1 MIKKYTIFFSLMS
14 IVFSQVSI
22 SDINN
27 LSNSQL
33 DLIKE
38 NLKSEAEL
46 VEDKESPLLLEA
58 NPVPVKIESS
68 TSFDENVYFGYD
80 YFLRDINFFD
90 NVPTPADFR
99 LGPGDEI
106 IISLWGETNSR
117 ENLVINKDGLI
128 YYKNIGFIN
137 LSNKTLKQ
145 AESVLVEEL
154 SRVYSTLKDKDSST
168 KLMLELGK
176 IKSIN
181 IYFSGQ
187 IEIPGINIIHPFSD
201 IFSAIVQAGGVK
213 REGSLRK
220 VQLIRDNEIITTVD
234 FYSFFMSGKNTFSN
248 IKITEGDVI
257 HIPAIEKRVEITG
270 EVNRPSYYEILD
282 GESLKDLF
290 DYASG
295 FTSQASSTTII
306 DQIIPLDK
314 RDSDDYSKS
323 SITAKVQDSSS
334 IFLNNG
340 DKVTVRSISDVSSKV
355 TVFGKVKFPGT
366 YPAFGNSLKD
376 ILDISGGFD
385 DPLFRKMI
393 RDDEII
399 VLRKDEKQ
407 FYGLEFN
414 ISYKESDDFQLLPG
428 DKIFVYENILYDNLF
443 TISVTGAV
451 NKRGN
456 FQLRSGMTVQ
466 DAINLAEGFSP
477 IANKEAITV
486 TEVFTDVDSLGNPT
500 EERNQVNDA
509 TLDFQLSDSS
519 IVNVFPLQNVVNV
532 EGNVYNPGLITYTQ
546 RKTVKKYINLAG
558 GVKPNTLKNNIY
570 VKRANGRIKKVSFF
584 RGLGVIV
591 KPGDTIV
598 VPLNPNPKEDFN
610 VSSFIADLASTL
622 TNIAAILV
630 IVDRQND

>member
-1 MIKKYTIFFSLMS
+1 M
-14 IVFSQVSI
+14 
-22 SDINN
+22 
-27 LSNSQL
+27 
-33 DLIKE
+33 
-38 NLKSEAEL
+38 
-46 VEDKESPLLLEA
+46 
-58 NPVPVKIESS
+58 NPVLVDK
-68 TSFDENVYFGYD
+68 NVYFGYD
-80 YFLRDINFFD
+80 YFIRDINFFD

-282 GESLKDLF
+282 KESLKDLF

-295 FTSQASSTTII
+295 
-306 DQIIPLDK
+306 LLHK
-314 RDSDDYSKS
+314 RH
-323 SITAKVQDSSS
+323 Q
-334 IFLNNG
+334 
-340 DKVTVRSISDVSSKV
+340 
-355 TVFGKVKFPGT
+355 
-366 YPAFGNSLKD
+366 
-376 ILDISGGFD
+376 
-385 DPLFRKMI
+385 
-393 RDDEII
+393 
-399 VLRKDEKQ
+399 
-407 FYGLEFN
+407 
-414 ISYKESDDFQLLPG
+414 QLL
-428 DKIFVYENILYDNLF
+428 
-443 TISVTGAV
+443 
-451 NKRGN
+451 
-456 FQLRSGMTVQ
+456 
-466 DAINLAEGFSP
+466 
-477 IANKEAITV
+477 
-486 TEVFTDVDSLGNPT
+486 
-500 EERNQVNDA
+500 
-509 TLDFQLSDSS
+509 
-519 IVNVFPLQNVVNV
+519 
-532 EGNVYNPGLITYTQ
+532 
-546 RKTVKKYINLAG
+546 
-558 GVKPNTLKNNIY
+558 
-570 VKRANGRIKKVSFF
+570 
-584 RGLGVIV
+584 
-591 KPGDTIV
+591 
-598 VPLNPNPKEDFN
+598 
-610 VSSFIADLASTL
+610 L
-622 TNIAAILV
+622 TK
-630 IVDRQND
+630 

>member
-1 MIKKYTIFFSLMS
+1 M
-14 IVFSQVSI
+14 
-22 SDINN
+22 
-27 LSNSQL
+27 
-33 DLIKE
+33 
-38 NLKSEAEL
+38 
-46 VEDKESPLLLEA
+46 
-58 NPVPVKIESS
+58 
-68 TSFDENVYFGYD
+68 
-80 YFLRDINFFD
+80 
-90 NVPTPADFR
+90 
-99 LGPGDEI
+99 
-106 IISLWGETNSR
+106 
-117 ENLVINKDGLI
+117 I

-282 GESLKDLF
+282 KESLKDLF

-334 IFLNNG
+334 IF
-340 DKVTVRSISDVSSKV
+340 
-355 TVFGKVKFPGT
+355 
-366 YPAFGNSLKD
+366 
-376 ILDISGGFD
+376 
-385 DPLFRKMI
+385 
-393 RDDEII
+393 E
-399 VLRKDEKQ
+399 
-407 FYGLEFN
+407 
-414 ISYKESDDFQLLPG
+414 
-428 DKIFVYENILYDNLF
+428 
-443 TISVTGAV
+443 
-451 NKRGN
+451 
-456 FQLRSGMTVQ
+456 
-466 DAINLAEGFSP
+466 
-477 IANKEAITV
+477 
-486 TEVFTDVDSLGNPT
+486 
-500 EERNQVNDA
+500 
-509 TLDFQLSDSS
+509 
-519 IVNVFPLQNVVNV
+519 
-532 EGNVYNPGLITYTQ
+532 
-546 RKTVKKYINLAG
+546 
-558 GVKPNTLKNNIY
+558 
-570 VKRANGRIKKVSFF
+570 
-584 RGLGVIV
+584 
-591 KPGDTIV
+591 
-598 VPLNPNPKEDFN
+598 
-610 VSSFIADLASTL
+610 
-622 TNIAAILV
+622 
-630 IVDRQND
+630 

>member
-1 MIKKYTIFFSLMS
+1 MS

-22 SDINN
+22 SDFNK
-27 LSNSQL
+27 LSNKQL

-38 NLKSEAEL
+38 SLKSETEV
-46 VEDKESPLLLEA
+46 VEDKKSPLLSEA
-58 NPVPVKIESS
+58 DPAPATIESMPPIDD
-68 TSFDENVYFGYD
+68 TNVYFGYD
-80 YFLRDINFFD
+80 YFKRDINFFD
-90 NVPTPADFR
+90 NVPTPADFK

-106 IISLWGETNSR
+106 ILSLWGETNSR

-154 SRVYSTLKDKDSST
+154 SRVYSTLKDKNSPT

-213 REGSLRK
+213 KEGSLRK
-220 VQLIRDNEIITTVD
+220 VQLIRDNEIIATVD

-248 IKITEGDVI
+248 IKITDGDVI
-257 HIPAIEKRVEITG
+257 HIPTIKKRIEIAG
-270 EVNRPSYYEILD
+270 AVNRPSYYELLEK
-282 GESLKDLF
+282 ESLKDLF

-295 FTSQASSTTII
+295 LTSQASSTTII

-314 RDSDDYSKS
+314 RGSDDYSKS
-323 SITAKVQDSSS
+323 SITAKFKDSSS
-334 IFLNNG
+334 ISLNNG
-340 DKVTVRSISDVSSKV
+340 DKVKVGFISDVNSKV
-355 TVFGKVKFPGT
+355 TILGKIKFPGT

-376 ILDISGGFD
+376 ILDIAGGFD
-385 DPLFRKMI
+385 DPIFRKKI

-399 VLRKDEKQ
+399 VIRKDDKQ
-407 FYGLEFN
+407 FYGLEFSIPYN
-414 ISYKESDDFQLLPG
+414 KSDSFKLFPG

-443 TISVTGAV
+443 SISVTGAV

-456 FQLRSGMTVQ
+456 FQLKSGMTVR
-466 DAINLAEGFSP
+466 DAIDLAEGFSP
-477 IANKEAITV
+477 LANKNAITV
-486 TEVFTDVDSLGNPT
+486 TEVFTYVDDFGNSI

-509 TLDFQLSDSS
+509 TLDFQITDGSV
-519 IVNVFPLQNVVNV
+519 INVLPLENVVNV
-532 EGNVYNPGLITYTQ
+532 EGNVYNPGLITYSE

-558 GVKPNTLKNNIY
+558 GVQPNSLKNKIY
-570 VKRANGRIKKVSFF
+570 VKRANGRIKKVSMFG
-584 RGLGVIV
+584 GLGVIV
-591 KPGDTIV
+591 KPGDTII
-598 VPLNPNPKEDFN
+598 VPLNPDPREDFN
-610 VSSFIADLASTL
+610 ISSFVADLASTL